1 MKTRKFK
8 VVEISW
14 YDAEV
19 DKSGDG
25 WSDDDPGVPLTL
37 LKTYGILVRTD
48 ADWVVHA
55 STFDPDTNR
64 YSERGK
70 IPRGMV
76 KEIRELCE
84 TEIELPAEAA

>member
-14 YDAEV
+14 VDAEV
-19 DKSGDG
+19 CESG
-25 WSDDDPGVPLTL
+25 WSSDDPEAPITI
-37 LKTYGILVRTD
+37 LKTYGILVRD
-48 ADWVVHA
+48 DDDWVVHA

-76 KEIRELCE
+76 KAIRDLSEI
-84 TEIELPAEAA
+84 EIELREDA